1 MAPSSPNAVTHSTLD
16 APGRLPKQLRLGI
29 LHLRGVEDLLA
40 LHLVQVQEAAEPHGG
55 WEEMVS
61 YTSYKRL
68 LSVPVRHAVPS
79 TTRPQLQT
87 VTVWGSA
94 SLGLVMECVRGE
106 GLVWLFF
113 MVGVAAE
120 LRGRSLRL
128 AAAEVERVDCGI

>member
-1 MAPSSPNAVTHSTLD
+1 M
-16 APGRLPKQLRLGI
+16 
-29 LHLRGVEDLLA
+29 
-40 LHLVQVQEAAEPHGG
+40 QEAAEPHGG
-55 WEEMVS
+55 WQEMVS
-61 YTSYKRL
+61 HVRKTL
-68 LSVPVRHAVPS
+68 LPVPVRHAVHP